1 MDAISTPG
9 ETGEPLDSA
18 QTPTGR
24 TPSALGVRL
33 KERRIAAAMSQ
44 HALSRASGVERSTIT
59 KLESGA
65 YGSTDPDTIVALA
78 KALDCPPADLCPPSE
93 LLGSAFFGPET
104 APAAPPAG
112 EVMIPRIRIRPSPL
126 NPRRLFDEKA
136 LADLAASLVAAGQLQ
151 NLLVRPDPEN
161 AGDYLLISGER
172 RWRAAGINIER
183 GVWPADHALRCMV
196 MDVDDVQHRLLA
208 ITENL
213 QRVDVA
219 PMDEAETYREMIALG
234 DWDTAR
240 IAAHIGKTP
249 RHVQLRLALLTR
261 LDEQVQAALRDKD
274 IQLAHARALTA
285 APAALQ
291 RLLFDRMMRG
301 DPSLRRAED
310 IAAQIRAATFPASRA
325 LFPLDAYQGER
336 ADDAVTG
343 ETLLLD
349 AEKAK
354 ELQVAAIKDRVAELQ
369 TRYAWVEIKEH
380 NDFWTPGG
388 ADRIVPLAD
397 RPPGDDVGPDGIGA
411 VVRIDGYLTVTIF
424 EPLIILPQPAAP
436 PAHTE
441 EPAPAQ
447 PSTARETMASRPDP
461 IAAVSPE
468 RRLYAL
474 QAKTRAL
481 QAAMLVHPDAW
492 LHQLA
497 LALMGCQAV
506 ADIVAAPPR
515 PENAV
520 VAPEVAAVLQRYR
533 TQLGGDEVF
542 LPMSAEWP
550 YLSLARSG
558 SNAYSTSVEASALT
572 VLPRLQAMG
581 VDALSHL
588 LAALTASRCGT
599 RHLPMRLNLGD
610 DPLVLATVAS
620 IGADV
625 ALSPQPLDA
634 AYLETLTA
642 DQLERL
648 AADTGACTDV
658 EEFSALT
665 RKGQYTLILDH
676 MAAND
681 VRHIPPEMRF
691 ADVTTTLDALRAEAE
706 GEAEE
711 TPACCITGLPDTV
724 DEGTVARLARA
735 AAQLPEFGR
744 LGLSLEARG
753 ATLSLLKQTHGETPE
768 TYSAEA
774 FDDGFKRLAITD
786 AKPSHIASFVRIWLD
801 EHSSQESA
809 Q

>member
-18 QTPTGR
+18 QSSLAA
-24 TPSALGVRL
+24 TPSALGRRL
-33 KERRIAAAMSQ
+33 KELRTAAALSQ
-44 HALSRASGVERSTIT
+44 RALSRASGVAQSFIS
-59 KLESGA
+59 KLESGEA
-65 YGSTDPDTIVALA
+65 AKADPDIIVALA
-78 KALDCPPADLCPPSE
+78 KSLDCPPVD
-93 LLGSAFFGPET
+93 LLGEAFAAPSA
-104 APAAPPAG
+104 APAG
-112 EVMIPRIRIRPSPL
+112 DVMIPRARIRPSPL
-126 NPRRLFDEKA
+126 NPRRLFDEEA
-136 LADLAASLVAAGQLQ
+136 LSDLAASLAAAGQLQ
-151 NLLVRPDPEN
+151 NLIVRPDPEN

-172 RWRAAGINIER
+172 RWRAAGLNIER
-183 GVWPADHALRCMV
+183 GVWPADHTMRCMV

-208 ITENL
+208 IIENL

-234 DWDTAR
+234 DWDTAS
-240 IAAHIGKTP
+240 IAARIGKTP
-249 RHVQLRLALLTR
+249 RHVQLRLALLSR
-261 LDEQVQAALRDKD
+261 LDEPVQAALRSGD

-285 APAALQ
+285 APAPLQ
-291 RLLFDRMMRG
+291 RLLLDRMMRG
-301 DPSLRRAED
+301 DPSLRRADD
-310 IAAQIRAATFPASRA
+310 IAMQIRTATFPASRA
-325 LFPLDAYQGER
+325 LFPLNTYQGDR
-336 ADDAVTG
+336 ADDTVTG
-343 ETLLLD
+343 EMLLLD
-349 AEKAK
+349 GEKAK
-354 ELQVAAIKDRVAELQ
+354 ELQTAAIKARVAELQ
-369 TRYAWVEIKEH
+369 TRHAWVQVLEH
-380 NDFWTPGG
+380 NDYWTPGG
-388 ADRIVPLAD
+388 ADRIVPLSD
-397 RPPGDDVGPDGIGA
+397 LPPGDDVGPEGIGA
-411 VVRIDGYLTVTIF
+411 VVRIDGYLNVAIF
-424 EPLIILPQPAAP
+424 EPLVILPKPAAP
-436 PAHTE
+436 LPPAD
-441 EPAPAQ
+441 EPEPDQ
-447 PSTARETMASRPDP
+447 PSTARETTPARPDP

-506 ADIVAAPPR
+506 AGIVAAPPR

-533 TQLGGDEVF
+533 AQLGGDEVF

-550 YLSLARSG
+550 YLSLARTG
-558 SNAYSTSVEASALT
+558 SDAYSTSVEASALT

-581 VDALSHL
+581 VDVLSHL

-599 RHLPMRLNLGD
+599 RYLPMRLNLGD

-658 EEFSALT
+658 QEFSALT
-665 RKGQYTLILDH
+665 RKGQYALILDH
-676 MAAND
+676 IAAND

-691 ADVTTTLDALRAEAE
+691 ADIATTLDALQAEAE
-706 GEAEE
+706 GETEE
-711 TPACCITGLPDTV
+711 TPACRITGLQDAVPTK
-724 DEGTVARLARA
+724 TLAQLA
-735 AAQLPEFGR
+735 TAVAQLPEFGR
-744 LGLSLEARG
+744 ILLPLEARG
-753 ATLSLLKQTHGETPE
+753 ATLSLMKQTHGETPE

-774 FDDGFKRLAITD
+774 FDDGFKRVAVAD

-801 EHSSQESA
+801 EHGTQESA

>member
-1 MDAISTPG
+1 MDAFSAPG

-18 QTPTGR
+18 QSSPTAA
-24 TPSALGVRL
+24 PSALGRRL
-33 KERRIAAAMSQ
+33 KELRTAAAMSQ
-44 HALSRASGVERSTIT
+44 RALSRASGVVQSFIS
-59 KLESGA
+59 KLESGEA
-65 YGSTDPDTIVALA
+65 AKAAPDIIVALA
-78 KALDCPPADLCPPSE
+78 KALDCPPVD
-93 LLGSAFFGPET
+93 LLGEAFAAAPSA
-104 APAAPPAG
+104 APAG
-112 EVMIPRIRIRPSPL
+112 DVMIPRNRIRPSPL
-126 NPRRLFDEKA
+126 NPRRLFDEEA
-136 LADLAASLVAAGQLQ
+136 LSDLAAGLASVGQLQ

-161 AGDYLLISGER
+161 AGDYLLIAGER

-183 GVWPADHALRCMV
+183 GVWPADHAMRCMV

-208 ITENL
+208 IVENL

-234 DWDTAR
+234 DWDTAK
-240 IAAHIGKTP
+240 IAARIGKTP
-249 RHVQLRLALLTR
+249 RHVQLRLALLSR
-261 LDEQVQAALRDKD
+261 LDEPVQAALRNGD

-291 RLLFDRMMRG
+291 RLLLDRMMRG

-310 IAAQIRAATFPASRA
+310 IATQIRTATFPASRA
-325 LFPLDAYQGER
+325 LFDLTAYQGER

-343 ETLLLD
+343 EVLLLD
-349 AEKAK
+349 TEKAK
-354 ELQVAAIKDRVAELQ
+354 ELQAAAIKARVAELQ
-369 TRYAWVEIKEH
+369 ARHAWVEIKEH

-388 ADRIVPLAD
+388 ADRIVPLSD
-397 RPPGDDVGPDGIGA
+397 LSPVEDVGPEGIGA
-411 VVRIDGYLTVTIF
+411 VVRIDGYLNVAIF
-424 EPLIILPQPAAP
+424 EPLVILPKPAAP
-436 PAHTE
+436 PPPAE
-441 EPAPAQ
+441 EPEPEPEQPHTVREAPV
-447 PSTARETMASRPDP
+447 SRPDP
-461 IAAVSPE
+461 IEAVSNV

-506 ADIVAAPPR
+506 AGIVAAPPR

-533 TQLGGDEVF
+533 TQLGGDQVF

-550 YLSLARSG
+550 YLSLARTG
-558 SNAYSTSVEASALT
+558 SDAYSTSVEASALT

-588 LAALTASRCGT
+588 LAALTASRCAT
-599 RHLPMRLNLGD
+599 RYLPMRLNLGD

-691 ADVTTTLDALRAEAE
+691 ADVATTLDALRAEAE
-706 GEAEE
+706 GEA
-711 TPACCITGLPDTV
+711 D
-724 DEGTVARLARA
+724 
-735 AAQLPEFGR
+735 
-744 LGLSLEARG
+744 GLS
-753 ATLSLLKQTHGETPE
+753 TPTGE
-768 TYSAEA
+768 
-774 FDDGFKRLAITD
+774 G
-786 AKPSHIASFVRIWLD
+786 H
-801 EHSSQESA
+801 
-809 Q
+809 